1 MSTADPA
8 LLEQQLNHA
17 DRTHRLHALR
27 ELKRLADAGRV
38 KAEPERPWVNMHCHT
53 TFSYNAHGF
62 SPSRVAWEMY
72 RRGLTAAGTVDFDVL
87 DAVEEALAAS
97 DALGF
102 RFTAGIETRVYV
114 PDMPKEVFSSPNEPG
129 VAYYMGQ
136 GFVSLPP
143 AGSAAARTLARMAES
158 ARARNLG
165 VVERVNRH
173 LADVTIDYAAD
184 VLPLTPAGNA
194 TERHMLQAY
203 DLKAQRVFPDAA
215 RRAQFWAA
223 KLAMAAAEVQRMMPD
238 TVAFRNTLRT
248 KLMKY
253 GSPGYVTPEPS
264 SFPPLKEAAAMVLA
278 CGAIPMY
285 AWLDGTSSG
294 EADAELLL
302 DFFAGEAGYGLNIV
316 PDRNWNL
323 RDAAERARKVEKL
336 NEIVAKARE
345 RCVPISVGT
354 EINNA
359 VQPMVDH
366 FDSPELRPHART
378 FLDGALILWGHSLLL
393 RHGGFGYNSAQA
405 HAAFGRDAAARNA
418 FFREA
423 GARAVPHGNA
433 LQTLRSASRGGD
445 PKAVL
450 RALGT

>member
-1 MSTADPA
+1 MPATTAA
-8 LLEQQLNHA
+8 IEQQLNHA
-17 DRTHRLHALR
+17 DRAVRLHALR
-27 ELKRLADAGRV
+27 ELKHLADAGRISV
-38 KAEPERPWVNMHCHT
+38 EPARPWVNMHCHT

-87 DAVEEALAAS
+87 DAVDEVLAAS
-97 DALGF
+97 DALLF
-102 RFTAGIETRVYV
+102 RFTAGIESRVYV
-114 PDMPKEVFSSPNEPG
+114 PDMPKDVFSSPNEPG
-129 VAYYMGQ
+129 IAYYMGQ

-143 AGSAAARTLARMAES
+143 AGSPAARTLARMAES

-165 VVERVNRH
+165 VVERVNGH
-173 LADVTIDYAAD
+173 LGDVTIDYAAD

-203 DLKAQRVFPDAA
+203 DEKAQRVFPDAA

-223 KLAMAAAEVQRMMPD
+223 KLAMSAGDVQRMMPD

-253 GSPGYVTPEPS
+253 GSPGYVTPEPA
-264 SFPPLKEAAAMVLA
+264 SFPPLKEAVAMILA

-294 EADAELLL
+294 ESDTDLLL
-302 DFFAGEAGYGLNIV
+302 DFFAGEAGFGLNII

-323 RDAAERARKVEKL
+323 RDPADRARKVAKL
-336 NEIVAKARE
+336 NEIIAKARE
-345 RCVPISVGT
+345 RNVPLCVGT

-366 FDSPELRPHART
+366 FDSPELRPHAQV
-378 FLDGALILWGHSLLL
+378 FLDGALVLWGHSLLL
-393 RHGGFGYNSAQA
+393 RHGGFGYNSPQAQT
-405 HAAFGRDAAARNA
+405 AFRKDAGARNA
-418 FFREA
+418 FFREV
-423 GARAVPHGNA
+423 GARPVPHGNA
-433 LQTLRSASRGGD
+433 LQTLRSASRSGD
-445 PKAVL
+445 AKAVL
-450 RALGT
+450 RALEK